1 MWWVWKAESSWSPLP
16 LLLSSL
22 PPQSYP
28 GSPVPEVSLR
38 VSCLLGASVKG
49 DGWENEGKSALLEQ
63 ERDFSVDF

>member
-1 MWWVWKAESSWSPLP
+1 M
-16 LLLSSL
+16 
-22 PPQSYP
+22 
-28 GSPVPEVSLR
+28 PEVSLR